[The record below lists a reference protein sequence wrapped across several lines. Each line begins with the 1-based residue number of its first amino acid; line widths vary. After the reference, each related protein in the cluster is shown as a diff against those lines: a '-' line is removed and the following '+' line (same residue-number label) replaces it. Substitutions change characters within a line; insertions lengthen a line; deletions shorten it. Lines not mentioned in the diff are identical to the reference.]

1 MVEWGTEEASVVVIV
16 VDAAA
21 AAVVL
26 TNMPGVSA
34 LRAALFEVAVVGA
47 AVLRFVVVFA
57 DSTAF
62 AGVTKVKATRVT
74 THRSYC

>member
-21 AAVVL
+21 AVVP

-34 LRAALFEVAVVGA
+34 LLAALFEVAVVGA
-47 AVLRFVVVFA
+47 AVLRFVVVSA